1 MICWKVHIT
10 EEMLEVLKLSNMDT
24 FAGPDQV
31 HPRTVWATREEISV
45 PADASSSLITLGEVG
60 GLEDG

>member
-1 MICWKVHIT
+1 
-10 EEMLEVLKLSNMDT
+10 MLEVLKLSNMDT
-24 FAGPDQV
+24 SPGPDQV